1 MFQDFGKRL
10 FVEAEF
16 LDAVAADFPALV
28 FDESFSFIAEYAGRS
43 ILSQYNA
50 AVFKMTFFISPS
62 FKEHGTQA
70 VLNKFFPFVA
80 SEACQAP
87 SARLHSFFVHE
98 VLFDV
103 FQHAI
108 LSCIPF

>member
-50 AVFKMTFFISPS
+50 AVFKKDLYADAGADLKPVSHLDRKYYS
-62 FKEHGTQA
+62 
-70 VLNKFFPFVA
+70 
-80 SEACQAP
+80 SELVDF
-87 SARLHSFFVHE
+87 SYDS
-98 VLFDV
+98 
-103 FQHAI
+103 
-108 LSCIPF
+108 